1 MKSVTLLSYLLAQ
14 HPPWCWNTLFLQ
26 CSNTD
31 HSSFSWYLSSHSFS
45 VSCSVSTCYISDSWS
60 SVLSSLS
67 CMCAQ
72 SLQSCLTL
80 CNPMDCSLPGFFVHG
95 IFQARKLECHFLLQ
109 EIFPTQGSNH
119 ISCVDRWIIYP
130 LEAWQP
136 SLVTGEMAWKHPHG
150 FICHLHGSLFSG
162 CIHVMVS
169 LFLHS
174 LLVIQLFVIWCVDHF
189 STKDYSQHLN
199 SSNMTSVGFL
209 TSWPHKSFL
218 LTNHS
223 SVAVDVV

>member
-1 MKSVTLLSYLLAQ
+1 MGFPKQ
-14 HPPWCWNTLFLQ
+14 E
-26 CSNTD
+26 
-31 HSSFSWYLSSHSFS
+31 
-45 VSCSVSTCYISDSWS
+45 SWS
-60 SVLSSLS
+60 GLSFPSPGDLPDPGIKPH
-67 CMCAQ
+67 
-72 SLQSCLTL
+72 LL
-80 CNPMDCSLPGFFVHG
+80 CWQVDYLPTEPPRDQTHVF
-95 IFQARKLECHFLLQ
+95 
-109 EIFPTQGSNH
+109 
-119 ISCVDRWIIYP
+119 CVDRWIIYP

-162 CIHVMVS
+162 CVHVMVS

-189 STKDYSQHLN
+189 STKDCSQHLN

-223 SVAVDVV
+223 SVAVDVVWENFQ

>member
-1 MKSVTLLSYLLAQ
+1 M
-14 HPPWCWNTLFLQ
+14 
-26 CSNTD
+26 
-31 HSSFSWYLSSHSFS
+31 
-45 VSCSVSTCYISDSWS
+45 
-60 SVLSSLS
+60 
-67 CMCAQ
+67 
-72 SLQSCLTL
+72 
-80 CNPMDCSLPGFFVHG
+80 G
-95 IFQARKLECHFLLQ
+95 CHFLLQ

-130 LEAWQP
+130 LSHP
-136 SLVTGEMAWKHPHG
+136 GIKPTSSVLTGGEMAWKHPHG

-162 CIHVMVS
+162 CVHVMVS

-189 STKDYSQHLN
+189 STKDCSQHLN